1 MNQHVQISINI
12 ILHAGNAKSLC
23 MKANMESRNYN
34 FEQAKKY
41 MEEAMNELTIA
52 HQIQTE
58 LIQNE
63 CNGEGVSLNLILIH
77 AQDHINNA
85 MLAKENSLE
94 FMELYKKI
102 QILERGNMI

>member
-1 MNQHVQISINI
+1 
-12 ILHAGNAKSLC
+12 
-23 MKANMESRNYN
+23 
-34 FEQAKKY
+34 
-41 MEEAMNELTIA
+41 MNELTIA